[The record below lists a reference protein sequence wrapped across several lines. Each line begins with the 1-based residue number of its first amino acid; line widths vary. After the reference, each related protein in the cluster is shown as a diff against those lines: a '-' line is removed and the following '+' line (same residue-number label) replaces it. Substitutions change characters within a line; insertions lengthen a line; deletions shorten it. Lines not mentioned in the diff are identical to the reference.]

1 MCVCVCD
8 SFTPPALFP
17 VSVYLS
23 AFCVTFTCIRTLM
36 DALEGSL
43 GSVGRLEL
51 GAHRD
56 RPIDRRWPA
65 LPPELCHQLSYT
77 TWWSTT
83 TSFSGWI
90 LCLVNFWF
98 LRKVQCHWT
107 AWLIYMIRLWWIWLS
122 VLQVW
127 KAAKGR
133 SVKSRTANSYNLLL
147 WVG

>member
-1 MCVCVCD
+1 MCVCVWLIHTSSPFSCV
-8 SFTPPALFP
+8 SLFKCF
-17 VSVYLS
+17 L
-23 AFCVTFTCIRTLM
+23 CNIHMHLRTLM

-98 LRKVQCHWT
+98 LREVQCHWT
-107 AWLIYMIRLWWIWLS
+107 AWLVYMIRLWWIWLS